1 MRTKCTL
8 TKLFC
13 LWGQCAA
20 RELRYPPPCTRIRIL
35 YSPRVHVLV
44 SDKEGGTRISEDN
57 RKQQVVV
64 ETSHATNKEKQQ
76 QQSGRDMAL
85 TQDLILTF
93 LLERGGKVKNSELVS
108 NFKGLIN
115 SSDPAEKK
123 QNRELFKRLVN
134 SVAVVRQVEDVKY
147 VAVKKKYQREN
158 TSFTESSCE
167 TQSVDALNNNHCH
180 CPPANSRVLSVT
192 SDARSGE
199 TGAVFALV
207 AIKSPAYELRREE
220 KGIRSL
226 KTLEGD
232 AEPLL
237 ATVERTVK
245 VKAYQRCVAGE
256 GFAQVKWCHKLTKPA
271 KDSDGVPL
279 GSMEHEWLVKA
290 ATGSWHQICGLL
302 LQDPRLAEKPNFMSG
317 FTILHWAA
325 KSGNCEMVCKV
336 IDVSRQRGAG
346 VDVNAKSYDGY
357 TALHIAAIHSRERV
371 LSLLVCEY
379 GANTNIRD
387 NSGKKPYRYLSPDV
401 STEIRKML
409 GDPHSLQK
417 DAQNLSDLPK
427 GFNTLSKLFQPH
439 VAGHKKKYRRR
450 PSFHFIRDDREDP
463 RKSVALNRKLLQ

>member
-1 MRTKCTL
+1 MFHCFFL
-8 TKLFC
+8 
-13 LWGQCAA
+13 
-20 RELRYPPPCTRIRIL
+20 
-35 YSPRVHVLV
+35 
-44 SDKEGGTRISEDN
+44 
-57 RKQQVVV
+57 
-64 ETSHATNKEKQQ
+64 
-76 QQSGRDMAL
+76 DMAL

-180 CPPANSRVLSVT
+180 CPPANCA
-192 SDARSGE
+192 DARSGE

>member
-1 MRTKCTL
+1 SGDNALRVNSATL
-8 TKLFC
+8 RRAR
-13 LWGQCAA
+13 AA
-20 RELRYPPPCTRIRIL
+20 
-35 YSPRVHVLV
+35 
-44 SDKEGGTRISEDN
+44 
-57 RKQQVVV
+57 
-64 ETSHATNKEKQQ
+64 
-76 QQSGRDMAL
+76 
-85 TQDLILTF
+85 
-93 LLERGGKVKNSELVS
+93 RGGKVKNSELVS

-147 VAVKKKYQREN
+147 VAVKKKFQREN
-158 TSFTESSCE
+158 TSFTESPCSRKSTRASSE
-167 TQSVDALNNNHCH
+167 TQSEDALNNNHCH
-180 CPPANSRVLSVT
+180 CPPQTVRNSSIT
-192 SDARSGE
+192 
-199 TGAVFALV
+199 
-207 AIKSPAYELRREE
+207 YELRREE

-290 ATGSWHQICGLL
+290 ATGSWRQIYGLL
-302 LQDPRLAEKPNFMSG
+302 LQDPRLAEKTNFMCG

-439 VAGHKKKYRRR
+439 
-450 PSFHFIRDDREDP
+450 E
-463 RKSVALNRKLLQ
+463 